1 MILMLSLTTMSG
13 RRGLKAMQ
21 WMLELWWS
29 ILAKNS
35 ITELLPICKKKQ
47 LRENVHLFIFTQFL
61 LCLQDLDSHIFAPM
75 TLVMTRS
82 SCREQMGRS
91 PAPST
96 RCCTSDLPSW
106 SCSPRRCSQTLEVL
120 KMVWYYFSNNDIG
133 NWLVL
138 WCWNDC
144 SFKISTS
151 IMIYF
156 NLNTSTLEHSDCW
169 STTCNGQSFPI
180 YQI

>member
-1 MILMLSLTTMSG
+1 MSSTYNGWWYWCCLWQRCQEEEDWKLCSGCWSCGGLSWPRTLS
-13 RRGLKAMQ
+13 Q
-21 WMLELWWS
+21 NCYQS
-29 ILAKNS
+29 V
-35 ITELLPICKKKQ
+35 KKQ
-47 LRENVHLFIFTQFL
+47 LQENVHLFIFTQFL
-61 LCLQDLDSHIFAPM
+61 LRLQDLDSHIFAPM

-144 SFKISTS
+144 SFKTSTS
-151 IMIYF
+151 IKIHF
-156 NLNTSTLEHSDCW
+156 HLNAST
-169 STTCNGQSFPI
+169 P
-180 YQI
+180 